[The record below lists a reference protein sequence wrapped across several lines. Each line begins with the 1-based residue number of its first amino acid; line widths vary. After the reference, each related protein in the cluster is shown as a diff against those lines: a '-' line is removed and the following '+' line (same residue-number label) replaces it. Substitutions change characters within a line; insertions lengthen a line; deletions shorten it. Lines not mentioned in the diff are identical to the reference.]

1 MNELSPIPDTAAP
14 AARRS
19 RTSGIDRSLQILDFL
34 SARGRPASAY
44 EIAKAI
50 AAPLSTVYTL
60 VDELSERGM
69 LSRPQDRLVWL
80 GPRVMRYGLA
90 YESRMD
96 TLAEAKHE
104 MARLSR
110 LLGETV
116 QICYRDEDLMVVA
129 AMNDGE
135 GHFRVSSDVGTRV
148 PLNWTASGRLLVG
161 HLPDRERLEMFR
173 SIARPSPTGL
183 AETDPALLAEQ
194 AGADFR
200 NRLAVQMGASDFAVA
215 CIAAPIRNQ
224 AGECTMTISI
234 VLAEQKAQANLA
246 RYGDAVRAAAAAIE
260 RALGVEAA

>member
-1 MNELSPIPDTAAP
+1 MTMTEAAP
-14 AARRS
+14 AARRG
-19 RTSGIDRSLQILDFL
+19 RTSGIDRSLQILDLL
-34 SARGRPASAY
+34 SATGRPASAY

-50 AAPLSTVYTL
+50 GAPLSTVYAL
-60 VDELSERGM
+60 VEELNERGL
-69 LSRPQDRLVWL
+69 LSRPQEKLVWL

-96 TLAEAKHE
+96 MLTEAKHE
-104 MARLSR
+104 MGRLSR

-129 AMNDGE
+129 AMSDGE

-161 HLPDRERLEMFR
+161 HLPDTERVEMFR
-173 SIARPSPTGL
+173 TIARPSPTGL

-194 AGADFR
+194 AGSDFR

-215 CIAAPIRNQ
+215 CIAAPIRNA

-234 VLAEQKAQANLA
+234 VLAEQKAQANLE
-246 RYGDAVRAAAAAIE
+246 RYGDAVRASAGRIE
-260 RALGVEAA
+260 RALGRDEAA

>member
-1 MNELSPIPDTAAP
+1 MTLTEAAP
-14 AARRS
+14 AGRRG

-34 SARGRPASAY
+34 SGRGRPATAY

-50 AAPLSTVYTL
+50 GAPLSTVYAL
-60 VDELSERGM
+60 VDDLSERGL
-69 LSRPQDRLVWL
+69 LSRPQEKLVWL

-96 TLAEAKHE
+96 MLTEAKHE
-104 MARLSR
+104 MGRLSR
-110 LLGETV
+110 ALGEAV

-129 AMNDGE
+129 AMSDGE

-161 HLPDRERLEMFR
+161 HLPDREREAFFR
-173 SIARPSPTGL
+173 AIARPSPTGL
-183 AETDPALLAEQ
+183 AETDPAVLARQ

-200 NRLAVQMGASDFAVA
+200 RRLAVQMGASDFAVA
-215 CIAAPIRNQ
+215 CIAAPIRNA

-234 VLAEQKAQANLA
+234 VLAEQKAQANLE
-246 RYGDAVRAAAAAIE
+246 RYGDAVRAAAGRVE
-260 RALGVEAA
+260 RALGRDEAA

>member
-1 MNELSPIPDTAAP
+1 MGSMSTTPAP
-14 AARRS
+14 ANRRS
-19 RTSGIDRSLQILDFL
+19 RTSGIDRSLQILDLL

-50 AAPLSTVYTL
+50 GAPLSTVYTL

-69 LSRPQDRLVWL
+69 LSRPEDKLVWL

-96 TLAEAKHE
+96 TLTEAKHE
-104 MARLSR
+104 MMRLSR

-129 AMNDGE
+129 AMSDGE

-161 HLPDRERLEMFR
+161 HLPDRERIEVFR
-173 SIARPSPTGL
+173 AIARPSPTGL

-200 NRLAVQMGASDFAVA
+200 ARLAVQMGASDFAVA
-215 CIAAPIRNQ
+215 CIAAPIRN
-224 AGECTMTISI
+224 ASGECAMTISI
-234 VLAEQKAQANLA
+234 VLAEQKAQANLT
-246 RYGDAVRAAAAAIE
+246 RYGDAVRDSAASIE
-260 RALGVEAA
+260 RALGLDEAA

>member
-1 MNELSPIPDTAAP
+1 MDEIASTAEASV
-14 AARRS
+14 RRS
-19 RTSGIDRSLQILDFL
+19 RTSGIDRSLQILDLL

-50 AAPLSTVYTL
+50 GAPLSTVYTL
-60 VDELSERGM
+60 VDELTERGM
-69 LSRPQDRLVWL
+69 LSRPQDKQVWL

-96 TLAEAKHE
+96 TLTEAKHE
-104 MARLSR
+104 MTRLSR
-110 LLGETV
+110 SLGETV
-116 QICYRDEDLMVVA
+116 QICYRDEELMVVA
-129 AMNDGE
+129 AMSDGE

-161 HLPDRERLEMFR
+161 HLPDRERLDMFR
-173 SIARPSPTGL
+173 AIARPSPTGL
-183 AETDPALLAEQ
+183 AETDPELLAEQ

-200 NRLAVQMGASDFAVA
+200 KRLAVQMGASDFAVA

-234 VLAEQKAQANLA
+234 VLAEQKAQANLK
-246 RYGDAVRAAAAAIE
+246 RYGDAVRAAAAAVE
-260 RALGVEAA
+260 RALGRDEAA